1 MMQIQRKIH
10 AFLFFFFLL
19 GCTSTPNQIS
29 EEKFSSFKVI
39 ELNIFDYNLIIN
51 EKKYLLPDDL
61 GFESNF
67 LLEKLNSWG
76 NEKFKVVGKK
86 FSLFLN
92 IENFS
97 LKKKNIKK
105 NEGLKKIFLSENE
118 IEYNLNLRISLK
130 FFNKKNNLDTISID
144 GNINFLIKDNY
155 TIFQK
160 RRLLSKAYIELIK
173 KIDEAVDKELKK
185 EIFSNYLPIK

>member
-1 MMQIQRKIH
+1 MQIQGKIH

-19 GCTSTPNQIS
+19 GCTSTTNQIS

-105 NEGLKKIFLSENE
+105 NEGLKKIFFSEE
-118 IEYNLNLRISLK
+118 EVEYNLNLKISLK

-155 TIFQK
+155 TILQN
-160 RRLLSKAYIELIK
+160 RRVLSKAYIELIR

>member
-1 MMQIQRKIH
+1 MQRQRKIY
-10 AFLFFFFLL
+10 AFLFFFFLI

-51 EKKYLLPDDL
+51 EEKYFLPDDL

-86 FSLFLN
+86 FSLILN
-92 IENFS
+92 IENLS

-105 NEGLKKIFLSENE
+105 NEGLKKIFSSEEE
-118 IEYNLNLRISLK
+118 IEYNLNLKISLK

-155 TIFQK
+155 TILQK
-160 RRLLSKAYIELIK
+160 KRLLSKAYIELIR

>member
-1 MMQIQRKIH
+1 MQIQRKIH
-10 AFLFFFFLL
+10 TFLFFFFLL
-19 GCTSTPNQIS
+19 GCTSTTNQIS
-29 EEKFSSFKVI
+29 EEKFYSFKVI

-67 LLEKLNSWG
+67 LLKKLNSWG

-97 LKKKNIKK
+97 LKKKKYQKK
-105 NEGLKKIFLSENE
+105 
-118 IEYNLNLRISLK
+118 
-130 FFNKKNNLDTISID
+130 
-144 GNINFLIKDNY
+144 
-155 TIFQK
+155 
-160 RRLLSKAYIELIK
+160 
-173 KIDEAVDKELKK
+173 
-185 EIFSNYLPIK
+185 

>member
-1 MMQIQRKIH
+1 MQIQKKIH
-10 AFLFFFFLL
+10 TILFFFFLL
-19 GCTSTPNQIS
+19 GCTSTPNLIS

-76 NEKFKVVGKK
+76 NEKFKVIGKK

-105 NEGLKKIFLSENE
+105 NEGLKKIFFSEEE
-118 IEYNLNLRISLK
+118 IEYNLNLKISLK
-130 FFNKKNNLDTISID
+130 FFNKKNNLDTVSID

-155 TIFQK
+155 TILQK
-160 RRLLSKAYIELIK
+160 RRLLSKAYIELIR

>member
-1 MMQIQRKIH
+1 MQRQRKIY
-10 AFLFFFFLL
+10 AFLFFFFLI

-105 NEGLKKIFLSENE
+105 NEGLKKIFFSEE
-118 IEYNLNLRISLK
+118 EVEYNLNLKISLK

-155 TIFQK
+155 TILQN
-160 RRLLSKAYIELIK
+160 RRVLSKAYIELIR

>member
-1 MMQIQRKIH
+1 MQIQGKIH

-19 GCTSTPNQIS
+19 GCTSTTNQIS

-39 ELNIFDYNLIIN
+39 ELNIFDYSLIIN
-51 EKKYLLPDDL
+51 EKKYLLPEDL
-61 GFESNF
+61 GFESNY

-86 FSLFLN
+86 FSLILN

-105 NEGLKKIFLSENE
+105 NEGLKKIFSSEEE
-118 IEYNLNLRISLK
+118 IEYNLNLKISLK
-130 FFNKKNNLDTISID
+130 FFNKKDNLDTISID

-155 TIFQK
+155 TILQK
-160 RRLLSKAYIELIK
+160 RRLLSKAYTELIR

-185 EIFSNYLPIK
+185 EIFSNYLAIK

>member
-1 MMQIQRKIH
+1 M
-10 AFLFFFFLL
+10 
-19 GCTSTPNQIS
+19 TD
-29 EEKFSSFKVI
+29 E
-39 ELNIFDYNLIIN
+39 
-51 EKKYLLPDDL
+51 L
-61 GFESNF
+61 GFESNY
-67 LLEKLNSWG
+67 LLERLNSWG

-105 NEGLKKIFLSENE
+105 NEGLKKIFLSEEE
-118 IEYNLNLRISLK
+118 IEYNLNLKISLK
-130 FFNKKNNLDTISID
+130 FFNKTNNLDTISID

-155 TIFQK
+155 TILQK
-160 RRLLSKAYIELIK
+160 KRQLSIAYIELIR

>member
-1 MMQIQRKIH
+1 MQRQRKIYT
-10 AFLFFFFLL
+10 FLFFFFLL

-39 ELNIFDYNLIIN
+39 ELNIFDYSLIIN
-51 EKKYLLPDDL
+51 EKKYLLPDAL
-61 GFESNF
+61 GFESNY

-86 FSLFLN
+86 FSLILN
-92 IENFS
+92 IENLS

-105 NEGLKKIFLSENE
+105 NEGLKKIFSSEEE
-118 IEYNLNLRISLK
+118 IEYNLNLKISLK
-130 FFNKKNNLDTISID
+130 FFNKKDNLDTISID

-155 TIFQK
+155 TILQK
-160 RRLLSKAYIELIK
+160 RRLLSKAYTELIR

-185 EIFSNYLPIK
+185 EIFSNYLAIK

>member
-1 MMQIQRKIH
+1 M
-10 AFLFFFFLL
+10 
-19 GCTSTPNQIS
+19 
-29 EEKFSSFKVI
+29 
-39 ELNIFDYNLIIN
+39 
-51 EKKYLLPDDL
+51 
-61 GFESNF
+61 
-67 LLEKLNSWG
+67 LEKLNSWG

>member
-1 MMQIQRKIH
+1 MMQRQRKIY
-10 AFLFFFFLL
+10 AFLFFFFLI

-39 ELNIFDYNLIIN
+39 ELNIFDYNLIVN
-51 EKKYLLPDDL
+51 EEKYYLPDDL

-76 NEKFKVVGKK
+76 NEKFIVVGKK

-105 NEGLKKIFLSENE
+105 NEGLKKIFLSEEE
-118 IEYNLNLRISLK
+118 IEYNLNLKISLK

-155 TIFQK
+155 TILQK
-160 RRLLSKAYIELIK
+160 RRLLSKAYIELIR

>member
-1 MMQIQRKIH
+1 MQIHRKIH
-10 AFLFFFFLL
+10 VFLFFFFLL
-19 GCTSTPNQIS
+19 GCTTTPNQIS
-29 EEKFSSFKVI
+29 EEKFSSFEVI

-86 FSLFLN
+86 FSLFLH

-105 NEGLKKIFLSENE
+105 NKGLKKIFFSEEE
-118 IEYNLNLRISLK
+118 IEYNLNLKISLK

-144 GNINFLIKDNY
+144 GNINFMIKDNY
-155 TIFQK
+155 TILQK
-160 RRLLSKAYIELIK
+160 RRLLSKAYIELIR

>member
-1 MMQIQRKIH
+1 MQRQRKIY

-51 EKKYLLPDDL
+51 EKKYLLTDEL
-61 GFESNF
+61 GFESNY
-67 LLEKLNSWG
+67 LLERLNSWG

-105 NEGLKKIFLSENE
+105 NEGLKKIFLSEEE
-118 IEYNLNLRISLK
+118 IEYNLNLKISLK
-130 FFNKKNNLDTISID
+130 FFNKTNNLDTISID

-155 TIFQK
+155 TILQK
-160 RRLLSKAYIELIK
+160 KRQLSIAYIELIR